1 MIGGGFEFAGVA
13 GASNRPP
20 AEIAKAARAY
30 AMLPYDAVLL
40 APADLQVLKEGNVP
54 SSPAWKNP
62 GPAPE
67 VLERDVPEGKL
78 AFILFPQESDKEEE
92 TSALAEKLRQSG
104 KFNLIVG
111 VSTWGSARETAF
123 INSKGSVFD
132 IILGSG
138 EGPGYTGLYMADNQV
153 LWVRPFGK
161 GMGVNSVIIPA
172 MPRPGKKIVWEP
184 ESTVLTRNTPLNDAV
199 TADPQIRAALNP

>member
-1 MIGGGFEFAGVA
+1 MIGGGFEFAGLDRA
-13 GASNRPP
+13 TNRPP

-40 APADLQVLKEGNVP
+40 SAADLQLLQESNAP

-67 VLERDVPEGKL
+67 VFVRDVPEGRL
-78 AFILFPQESDKEEE
+78 AFVLFPEESGKEEE
-92 TSALAEKLRQSG
+92 TSATAEKLRQSG

-123 INSKGSVFD
+123 INSKGSV
-132 IILGSG
+132 
-138 EGPGYTGLYMADNQV
+138 
-153 LWVRPFGK
+153 
-161 GMGVNSVIIPA
+161 
-172 MPRPGKKIVWEP
+172 
-184 ESTVLTRNTPLNDAV
+184 
-199 TADPQIRAALNP
+199 